1 MTEQVRGVRSKRLAR
16 PQVGGVLYSAPLTQ
30 SISGVLALS
39 ASVAK
44 LSAAGGTQVPHL
56 LLQVAVLLPTARRG
70 CPNLAEYF
78 WLFLL
83 FTIA

>member
-16 PQVGGVLYSAPLTQ
+16 PQVGGVLYSAPPTQ

-44 LSAAGGTQVPHL
+44 LSAPPPSPTPPQDKAIPL
-56 LLQVAVLLPTARRG
+56 LGVSDHVTA
-70 CPNLAEYF
+70 ESF
-78 WLFLL
+78 
-83 FTIA
+83 IHV